1 MCPPVSGAL
10 SSAGRFTSCALF
22 SVKGRL
28 RFVCSCVTAG
38 HGDAHEHGEE
48 LELEHERHGCT
59 AGRIGCEVIWND
71 K

>member
-1 MCPPVSGAL
+1 MCLPVSGAL
-10 SSAGRFTSCALF
+10 SSAGRFTSCVLF
-22 SVKGRL
+22 CVKGRL

-48 LELEHERHGCT
+48 LEHERHGRT
-59 AGRIGCEVIWND
+59 AGWIGCEVIWND